1 MKKAVLILILYS
13 AVIPQSRNADLTL
26 YKDGYGLVKQPVGG
40 YRFKSGI
47 NVVKY
52 DGIPDQMER
61 NSPFL
66 FFEGA
71 EVYFQSYNYDVF
83 TSSSYLKDHLGQ
95 QVTVTPSVGKPYQG
109 TLLDLEGNWLTVTKK
124 DMVKMFNSEEVV
136 SISLANG
143 KSIGALKP
151 ELTWKVN
158 SPDSN
163 LVSGRLTY
171 VTKGL
176 DWDAIYRFVINT
188 EETSGRLKSSAMV
201 HNKTSLSYEN
211 ANLTL
216 IEGKLHRV
224 SKSEPPRPEVHRMAK
239 ADAGA
244 PSFEAAE
251 LGDYEVYGLNQSISL
266 PKNESVTVD
275 FRPEKNTKFERT
287 YLFENRERASAE
299 EPLMVELSFPNET
312 GGTIPAGLFQIYQT
326 GSDGSL
332 EFIGEDKLNQ
342 IPNGEAAEVIAGRA
356 NKVRGER
363 KVINYERLTKSEEA
377 VIKIVIT
384 NDREDI
390 VSVKVTEHIY
400 GEWVIREPTHTYH
413 KVDAQTIV
421 FELKVQPGNEETISY
436 TYKKN
441 WK

>member
-1 MKKAVLILILYS
+1 MKKAVLILILCS

-26 YKDGYGLVKQPVGG
+26 YKDGYGLVKQPVV
-40 YRFKSGI
+40 YQLKSGI
-47 NVVKY
+47 NLVKY
-52 DGIPDQMER
+52 DGIPDQMES

-71 EVYFQSYNYDVF
+71 EVYFQRYNYDVF

-95 QVTVTPSVGKPYQG
+95 QVSVTPSEGKPYKG
-109 TLLDLEGNWLTVTKK
+109 TLLDLEGNWLTVSKK
-124 DMVKMFNSEEVV
+124 GTVKMFNTEEVV
-136 SISLANG
+136 AISLADG
-143 KSIGALKP
+143 ESIGALKP
-151 ELTWKVN
+151 ELSWKVN
-158 SPDSN
+158 SKDSGKVN
-163 LVSGRLTY
+163 GRLTY

-176 DWDAIYRFVINT
+176 DWDAIYRFVINSK
-188 EETSGRLKSSAMV
+188 ETSGLLKSSAMI
-201 HNKTSLSYEN
+201 HNKTTLSFEKV
-211 ANLTL
+211 NLTL

-251 LGDYEVYGLNQSISL
+251 LGDYEVYGLNQSLSL

-299 EPLMVELSFPNET
+299 EPLKVELSFTNET
-312 GGTIPAGLFQIYQT
+312 GGTIPAGLFQIYRT
-326 GSDGSL
+326 GVDGSL

>member
-342 IPNGEAAEVIAGRA
+342 IPNGEEAEVIAGRA

>member
-342 IPNGEAAEVIAGRA
+342 IPNGEEAKVIAGRA

>member
-1 MKKAVLILILYS
+1 M
-13 AVIPQSRNADLTL
+13 R
-26 YKDGYGLVKQPVGG
+26 
-40 YRFKSGI
+40 
-47 NVVKY
+47 
-52 DGIPDQMER
+52 
-61 NSPFL
+61 
-66 FFEGA
+66 
-71 EVYFQSYNYDVF
+71 
-83 TSSSYLKDHLGQ
+83 
-95 QVTVTPSVGKPYQG
+95 
-109 TLLDLEGNWLTVTKK
+109 
-124 DMVKMFNSEEVV
+124 
-136 SISLANG
+136 SI
-143 KSIGALKP
+143 
-151 ELTWKVN
+151 V
-158 SPDSN
+158 
-163 LVSGRLTY
+163 
-171 VTKGL
+171 
-176 DWDAIYRFVINT
+176 FVINT

-275 FRPEKNTKFERT
+275 FRPEKDIKFERT
-287 YLFENRERASAE
+287 YLFENRERGSAE
-299 EPLMVELSFPNET
+299 EPLIVELSFPNET

-342 IPNGEAAEVIAGRA
+342 IPNGEEAEIIAGRA

>member
-266 PKNESVTVD
+266 PRIESVTVD

-342 IPNGEAAEVIAGRA
+342 IPNGEEAEVIAGRA

>member
-342 IPNGEAAEVIAGRA
+342 IPNGEAAEVIASRA

>member
-251 LGDYEVYGLNQSISL
+251 LGDYEVYGLNQSLSL

-299 EPLMVELSFPNET
+299 EPLKVELSFTNET
-312 GGTIPAGLFQIYQT
+312 GGTIPAGLFQIYRT
-326 GSDGSL
+326 GVDGSL

>member
-251 LGDYEVYGLNQSISL
+251 LGDYEVYGLNQSLSL

>member
-251 LGDYEVYGLNQSISL
+251 LGDYEVYGLNQSLSL

-299 EPLMVELSFPNET
+299 EPLKVELSFTNET
-312 GGTIPAGLFQIYQT
+312 GGTIPAGLFQIYRT
-326 GSDGSL
+326 GVDGSL

-342 IPNGEAAEVIAGRA
+342 IPNGEEAEV
-356 NKVRGER
+356 
-363 KVINYERLTKSEEA
+363 
-377 VIKIVIT
+377 
-384 NDREDI
+384 
-390 VSVKVTEHIY
+390 
-400 GEWVIREPTHTYH
+400 
-413 KVDAQTIV
+413 
-421 FELKVQPGNEETISY
+421 
-436 TYKKN
+436 
-441 WK
+441 

>member
-251 LGDYEVYGLNQSISL
+251 LGDYEVYGLNQSLSL

-342 IPNGEAAEVIAGRA
+342 IPNGEEAEVIAGRA